1 MLCPVDDS
9 ELKAASFGGY
19 QIHRCPQCLGASVN
33 GTVLRD
39 VRAYVA
45 LELHRQQGTAASVRP
60 CPKDATAMKTLSYKG
75 LVMCACPQCLGLW
88 LDAGQLSRLLEM
100 AGPPKQTDLS
110 TFRDSLATIRSN
122 SSCGPL
128 DGVGDIM
135 EFAADVLDSIGK
147 LTD

>member
-9 ELKAASFGGY
+9 VLKVASFGGY

-45 LELHRQQGTAASVRP
+45 LELHKQHGTAASVRP

-75 LVMCACPQCLGLW
+75 LALCACPQCLGLW
-88 LDAGQLSRLLEM
+88 LDAGQLSRLLELS
-100 AGPPKQTDLS
+100 GPPRQTDLS
-110 TFRDSLATIRSN
+110 AIGDSLATISNN
-122 SSCGPL
+122 SSSGTL
-128 DGVGDIM
+128 ESLGDIM
-135 EFAADVLDSIGK
+135 EFSSDVLDIIGK

>member
-19 QIHRCPQCLGASVN
+19 QIHRCPQCLGASVD

-45 LELHRQQGTAASVRP
+45 LELHKQHGTAASVRP
-60 CPKDATAMKTLSYKG
+60 CPKDAVAMKTLCYKG
-75 LVMCACPQCLGLW
+75 LALCACPQCLGLW
-88 LDAGQLSRLLEM
+88 LDAGQLSRLLEL
-100 AGPPKQTDLS
+100 AGPPRQTDLS
-110 TFRDSLATIRSN
+110 TIGDSLATIPSN
-122 SSCGPL
+122 SSCGTL
-128 DGVGDIM
+128 ESFGDIF
-135 EFAADVLDSIGK
+135 EFSADVLDVLGK